1 MINNTLYSLLKNY
14 SIKQNNAN
22 INFIEFADYIKRY
35 AQHHFNEQRELTPY
49 LSNPGE
55 ALDRELED
63 LQAESKV
70 AIIAAETDHKAII
83 ITDYYINKINLRY
96 LELENNAVIPYPL
109 AIDLPKN
116 VPTTIFQRHSAND
129 FIYQLLEKPYNG
141 EPCLFGLTFPRELP
155 ILLLPSIYD
164 PSHLVDIAV
173 SKIRQLLKKDESHDY
188 FLKKIRISNPGK
200 ELSAKNFFFQVVSK
214 PTETL
219 DAIKKSGD
227 TFYFWSQL
235 CYFIRQDYEK
245 LKDLTPE
252 DVAILQSVYLTEY
265 SIAYYKTKTTEN
277 QQKANALK
285 ELDQIIN
292 KPPYYFDKEAI
303 ARFVDN
309 KGVPLLGQYSEED
322 LNEYLHRATVS
333 NDKNSLPRLLV
344 FKIETEQ
351 RFFILKTKVIPLI
364 VRLCSDVREQVK
376 NIVTKEW
383 YTKYKRFE
391 TDTSMKDQVAFN
403 ARLEKEVRML
413 SPVLYALLNSNFLSL
428 VYFETQSSQE
438 PVADSVN
445 LFVNG
450 VLVSYSELL
459 MLSRQEIITD
469 AKIMLPFWYTIPVIS
484 WIIAFLFKPIRKKD
498 KSITN
503 EKKIKKTK
511 IEDADIKATLEELD
525 TNLEIHADS
534 EKKHKNALKNA
545 AENIEKQ
552 LIPEG
557 SSLENELDVYESV
570 WNKMLDK
577 AAKENLK
584 EDVNSLTRDYFR
596 RILRTIKA
604 NTFSAERIKDLAV
617 TLVKTPSM
625 QKIKDTEELTKYI
638 QLYLLHLIKN
648 LK

>member
-1 MINNTLYSLLKNY
+1 MINSTLYSLLKNY

-22 INFIEFADYIKRY
+22 ISFVEFVDYIKRY

-49 LSNPGE
+49 LSNPSD
-55 ALDRELED
+55 ALDRELEE
-63 LQAESKV
+63 LEAENKV

-83 ITDYYINKINLRY
+83 VTYHYINKINLRY
-96 LELENNAVIPYPL
+96 KELENNALIPYPL
-109 AIDLPKN
+109 ASDLPKN
-116 VPTTIFQRHSAND
+116 VPTTIYQRHAASD
-129 FIYQLLEKPYNG
+129 FVYELLEKPYNE

-155 ILLLPSIYD
+155 ILLLPSIFD
-164 PSHLVDIAV
+164 PNHLVDIAV

-219 DAIKKSGD
+219 ESIKKSGD

-265 SIAYYKTKTTEN
+265 SISFYKTKTTEN

-309 KGVPLLGQYSEED
+309 KGIPLLGQYTEED

-333 NDKNSLPRLLV
+333 NDKNALPRLLV
-344 FKIETEQ
+344 FKIESEQ

-383 YTKYKRFE
+383 YTTYKKFE
-391 TDTSMKDQVAFN
+391 TDISMKDQIAFN
-403 ARLEKEVRML
+403 TRLEKEVRTL

-438 PVADSVN
+438 PVADSMN

-450 VLVSYSELL
+450 TLVSYSELL

-484 WIIAFLFKPIRKKD
+484 WIIAFLFKPIKR
-498 KSITN
+498 
-503 EKKIKKTK
+503 KTK
-511 IEDADIKATLEELD
+511 KEVKEKTKTKKNDLNLKATLAEID
-525 TNLEIHADS
+525 TNTEIHENS
-534 EKKHKNALKNA
+534 EKSHKDSLKSA
-545 AENIEKQ
+545 AENVEKQ

-557 SSLENELDVYESV
+557 SSLENELNIYESV

-577 AAKENLK
+577 SAKENLK
-584 EDVNSLTRDYFR
+584 EDINSLTRDYFR

-604 NTFSAERIKDLAV
+604 NTFSAERIRDLAV

-625 QKIKDTEELTKYI
+625 QKIKDTEELTKYV
-638 QLYLLHLIKN
+638 QLYLLYLIKN
-648 LK
+648 IK